1 MNHPGFGEKFE
12 ILVLTLFADRCS
24 EGTQKKLGSIS
35 IKMKKLSTDLK
46 KLIEGIVVEIDIY
59 TLTYVH
65 CDFSVICTYYFSPI
79 YNSSS
84 SNRNFVCVQNI
95 PVKHISK

>member
-35 IKMKKLSTDLK
+35 IKMKKLSL
-46 KLIEGIVVEIDIY
+46 LFIIAAVAIGI
-59 TLTYVH
+59 LYV
-65 CDFSVICTYYFSPI
+65 
-79 YNSSS
+79 
-84 SNRNFVCVQNI
+84 
-95 PVKHISK
+95 SKTFL